1 MRRMRIVATTA
12 FAVAALIGTGASVA
26 TADDG
31 LGPYVRGGVAL
42 GWANVDDDF
51 VGATVSNG
59 TNAGFDI
66 AGGFRFMPALAAEA
80 EFYYVTGGDVEVN
93 GVTVPLAETNA
104 YAFTANLKAYPLMF
118 AADDATGLLQPY
130 VTVGIGGGSGEV
142 TNVGPFSGSEGTFLA
157 RFGGGL
163 DLMFTD
169 NIGAYADGAYYI
181 TTKDVIGGVGV
192 ISFGGILKF

>member
-1 MRRMRIVATTA
+1 MKRIGL
-12 FAVAALIGTGASVA
+12 AALAAAVVSMGMSSAQA
-26 TADDG
+26 AEG

-51 VGATVSNG
+51 VGAAVSNSV
-59 TNAGFDI
+59 NAGFNI

-80 EFYYVTGGDVEVN
+80 EFYYVTGGDVQVF
-93 GVTVPLAETNA
+93 GATVPGAETNA
-104 YAFTANLKAYPLMF
+104 YAFTANLKLYPLMLTS
-118 AADDATGLLQPY
+118 DDATGFLQPY
-130 VTVGIGGGSGEV
+130 ATVGIGGGSGELK
-142 TNVGPFSGSEGTFLA
+142 TSGFGAQFAGSEGTFLA
-157 RFGGGL
+157 RFGAGL

-169 NIGAYADGAYYI
+169 HIGAYGDGAYYI